1 MGIGM
6 LQVFVFK
13 RNDNIPR
20 IFVNQETRNKN
31 FNF

>member
-1 MGIGM
+1 MEIGL
-6 LQVFVFK
+6 LQVFVFE
-13 RNDNIPR
+13 RNDNISR